1 MTHAQRGLASRLAL
15 AVMVTVLLAAGC
27 SSGDGKSDATKRDTR
42 VAMVPPEVA
51 RHADEWP
58 LPGRDYANSRA
69 RTDSTITTAT
79 IERLEPAWS
88 VPLPGAGAYGNA
100 SSTPVIVGNT
110 VFVQDLGSNV
120 RAIDLKTGAVRWTHR
135 YDTFQIG
142 PNGPAVGYGNAYVAN
157 GPNEIAALDMGTGKE
172 LWSTDITTTETDG
185 VDIQPTVV
193 AGLVLAA
200 TVPISLKGQYQGGD
214 RGKLWALDA
223 KTGEKVWTFDTIKSP
238 DLWGNPELNSGGG
251 AWYPPAV
258 DVERGLVYWAVANPA
273 PFAGTPEFP
282 KGSSR
287 PGPNLY
293 TNSVVALHVRTGKL
307 AWYHQGVP
315 HDLFDHDLQLAAMWK
330 PRDGQDAVIGTGKLG
345 RVIVLDPD
353 TGTRRSDT
361 PVGIHRNDDPET
373 FDAPTEVM
381 PGFFGGVL
389 TPPAVADGVVYTAV
403 LNAPSKEEP
412 NVNHNL
418 GGTELGTMPGEV
430 AAVDVRTGKRLWST
444 PIDGDPLGGALVLGD
459 LVVTGTFQGNVVALD
474 RGDGHIVRTFAAPG
488 GINGWPAATRDTI
501 VWPIGMGKTPSLV
514 AYRLAAAH

>member
-1 MTHAQRGLASRLAL
+1 MTRRTRGRAL
-15 AVMVTVLLAAGC
+15 RAALVPLVLVLVAAAC
-27 SSGDGKSDATKRDTR
+27 SSGDGDDANRDASTP
-42 VAMVPPEVA
+42 MVPPEVT
-51 RHADEWP
+51 RYADDWP

-69 RTDSTITTAT
+69 RADSTITAAT
-79 IERLEPAWS
+79 IDRLEAAWS

-100 SSTPVIVGNT
+100 SSTPVIVGDT

-120 RAIDLKTGAVRWTHR
+120 RAVDMESGEVRWTHR

-142 PNGPAVGYGNAYVAN
+142 PNGPAVGYGNVYVAT
-157 GPNEIAALDMGTGKE
+157 GPDEIAALDMKTGE
-172 LWSTDITTTETDG
+172 EVWSTPITATETDG

-193 AGLVLAA
+193 AGLVLAS
-200 TVPISLKGQYQGGD
+200 TVPVSLEGQYQGGD
-214 RGKLWALDA
+214 RGILWALDA
-223 KTGEKVWTFDTIKSP
+223 KTGEKVWTFDTVKSP

-258 DVERGLVYWAVANPA
+258 DVDRELVYWAVANPA

-315 HDLFDHDLQLAAMWK
+315 HDLFDHDLQLAAMAQS
-330 PRDGQDAVIGTGKLG
+330 PGAEDAVIGTGKLG

-353 TGTRRSDT
+353 TGRRRSDT
-361 PVGIHRNDDPET
+361 PVGTHRNDDPAT
-373 FDAPTEVM
+373 FDGPTEVM

-389 TPPAVADGVVYTAV
+389 TPPAVADGVVYVAV
-403 LNAPSKEEP
+403 LNAASREEP
-412 NVNHNL
+412 NVNHSL
-418 GGTELGTMPGEV
+418 GGTELGQMPGVVE
-430 AAVDVRTGKRLWST
+430 AVDVETGRVRWST
-444 PIDGDPLGGALVLGD
+444 EIDGDPLGGTIVLGD
-459 LVVTGTFQGNVVALD
+459 LVVTGTYQGNIVALD
-474 RGDGHIVRTFAAPG
+474 RATGRIVRTFAAPG

-501 VWPIGMGKTPSLV
+501 VWPIGMGENPSLV
-514 AYRLAAAH
+514 AYRLTPAG